1 MATTGT
7 VKGNLVG
14 VYILDADA
22 SGDANY
28 DLIACG
34 TNASLNLTNEM
45 IETVCKDN
53 DGARSVLP
61 GQQSVSI
68 NIDGLTAYNNI
79 GRTHLFASAKDKTQL
94 TLRYGSGVTGDP
106 YVQVTAY
113 ITSFEETA
121 PLNDSTSFTVSFD
134 CSGLTTANFS

>member
-14 VYILDADA
+14 VYISDGAA
-22 SGDANY
+22 TPSY

-34 TNASLNLTNEM
+34 TNASLNISNEM

-53 DGARSVLP
+53 DGARSILP
-61 GQQSVSI
+61 GQQTVSMTI
-68 NIDGLTAYNNI
+68 EGLSAYDNV
-79 GRTHLFASAKDKTQL
+79 GRTELFAAAKDKTQL

-106 YVQVTAY
+106 FVQVDAY

-121 PLNDSTSFTVSFD
+121 PLNDSTSFNVTFD
-134 CSGLTTANFS
+134 CDNMSTGTFS

>member
-14 VYILDADA
+14 IYISDGAATPVY
-22 SGDANY
+22 S
-28 DLIACG
+28 LIACG
-34 TNASLNLTNEM
+34 TNASLSITNEM

-61 GQQSVSI
+61 GQQSVNMTI
-68 NIDGLTAYNNI
+68 EGLTAYDNY
-79 GRTHLFASAKDKTQL
+79 GRSELFASAKNKTQL

-106 YVQVTAY
+106 YVQVDAF
-113 ITSFEETA
+113 ITSFEESA
-121 PLNDSTSFTVSFD
+121 PLNDSTSFNVSFD
-134 CSGLTTANFS
+134 CDNMTTGNFS

>member
-22 SGDANY
+22 SGDTNY

-34 TNASLNLTNEM
+34 TNASLNITNEM

-61 GQQSVSI
+61 GQQSVNISI
-68 NIDGLTAYNNI
+68 EGLTAYDNV
-79 GRTHLFASAKDKTQL
+79 GRTALFASAKDKTQL
-94 TLRYGSGVTGDP
+94 TLKYGSGVTGDP
-106 YVQVTAY
+106 FVQVDAY
-113 ITSFEETA
+113 ITSFEESA
-121 PLNDSTSFTVSFD
+121 PLNDSTSFSVSFD
-134 CSGLTTANFS
+134 CDNMTTGTY